1 MPKLGT
7 TLGIAGFFLTSLLTP
22 LPAIAAL
29 FSETYIFGDS
39 ISDIGRLY
47 ALSGNQVPVSPPYAQ
62 KLSNGPLWIEY
73 LQGYLGIPVNPAT
86 NFALAGATTGS
97 INTTLPQPLGIGI
110 EQQVT
115 DFVTNFPLADAQA
128 LYVLWGGANDY
139 LGGGVIDPTIPVT
152 NLENHITS
160 LYSVGARNFF
170 VPNLANLGQ
179 LPQTNPNT
187 DLTQRSIAHA
197 ALLQTSL
204 QNLSNTLPN
213 SKIIYFD
220 AFSVISDITNNPSR
234 YQITNVSEACLP
246 TAPLDFPRDP
256 LVVTRKNMSIGI
268 AFTLLP
274 APTKL
279 SLKPQPEDS
288 VSLNPA
294 AALRYWV

>member
-1 MPKLGT
+1 MTKFRT
-7 TLGIAGFFLTSLLTP
+7 SLGIAGFLLTTLLTP

-73 LQGYLGIPVNPAT
+73 LQGYLGIPTNPAS

-97 INTTLPQPLGIGI
+97 VNTTLPQPPGIGI

-115 DFVTNFPLADAQA
+115 DFLTNSSGADAQA

-139 LGGGVIDPTIPVT
+139 LGGGVIDPNIPVT
-152 NLENHITS
+152 NLSNHITA
-160 LYSVGARNFF
+160 LYNVGARNFF

-179 LPQTNPNT
+179 LPQTRPNIA
-187 DLTQRSIAHA
+187 LTQLSITHA
-197 ALLQTSL
+197 ALLQTRL
-204 QNLSNTLPN
+204 QNLSQTLPG

-246 TAPLDFPRDP
+246 TAPLGFPSGTPCSNPQEYVYWDSFTPP
-256 LVVTRKNMSIGI
+256 L
-268 AFTLLP
+268 

-279 SLKPQPEDS
+279 SLKPP
-288 VSLNPA
+288 LGA
-294 AALRYWV
+294 